1 MELDINLL
9 KNTAERILNKHQL
22 PGMGIGVVS
31 SKETLFIGGFGY
43 SEIETKTK
51 HTENPIQRIGSITKT
66 MTALAAMRLV
76 ENGKLD
82 MTAMNKVIDESVIK
96 RNKEIGISKKDRM
109 DIMFSSMRIRWYYG

>member
-9 KNTAERILNKHQL
+9 KNTAEGIVNKHKL

-31 SKETLFIGGFGY
+31 SQETLFINGFGY

-51 HTENPIQRIGSITKT
+51 HTENTIQRLGSITKT

-76 ENGKLD
+76 ENGK
-82 MTAMNKVIDESVIK
+82 
-96 RNKEIGISKKDRM
+96 
-109 DIMFSSMRIRWYYG
+109 